1 MNEARRKEILE
12 AARRFAE
19 EVVRPR
25 AVELDQKPD
34 PESCFSW
41 EIVERGDAYGLRTL
55 TLDPAY
61 GGAGAD
67 TLTTAMVI
75 EELARAD
82 VGVAVV
88 FAQTLKI
95 IQALQR
101 AATPAQKA
109 RFLPRFREDPRFL
122 LAIGITEPETS
133 SNYII
138 PYDHPEAPFRTIA
151 TRARGGWILN
161 GRKHFISNGNRAQLY
176 MIFAQTRPG
185 ASLVEGSTCFLVEQG
200 TPGFRIG
207 RVHDKLGE
215 RFTNNAELI
224 FEDCFIPDENV
235 LGEVDGGFEVLARF
249 FPASNAYAAATIL
262 GVAEE
267 AYERALRW
275 TRTRVQGGRPLI
287 EHDLIAALLAE
298 MKMKLDAARAYVYQA
313 AWAADHPEAWEPTL
327 AALPKVF
334 ASQVAWEVVTAAFEL
349 HGGYGFMKDMGT
361 GMEKLLRDASTF
373 LHSDGANRSLLLK
386 AARFIQRG
394 EPALVWKSYLQA
406 AA

>member
-1 MNEARRKEILE
+1 MDARRREEIVE
-12 AARRFAE
+12 KARQFAE

-25 AVELDQKPD
+25 AEELDRRPD
-34 PESCFSW
+34 PVDCFSW
-41 EIVERGDAYGLRTL
+41 EIVERGDAFGLRTL

-82 VGVAVV
+82 LGVAVV

-95 IQALQR
+95 IQALQK
-101 AATPAQKA
+101 AATPAQKE

-138 PYDHPEAPFRTIA
+138 PYDHPEAPFRTTA
-151 TRARGGWILN
+151 TRVRGGWMLN
-161 GRKHFISNGNRAQLY
+161 GRKHFISNGNRARLY
-176 MIFAQTRPG
+176 LVFAQTRPG
-185 ASLVEGSTCFLVEQG
+185 VSLVEGSTCFLVEEG
-200 TPGFRIG
+200 TPGFTIG

-224 FEDCFIPDENV
+224 FRDCFIPDENV

-249 FPASNAYAAATIL
+249 FPASNAYAAASVL

-275 TRTRVQGGRPLI
+275 TRTRVQGGRSLI
-287 EHDLIAALLAE
+287 EHDLIAATLAE
-298 MKMKLDAARAYVYQA
+298 MKMWLDAARAYVYQA
-313 AWAADHPEAWEPTL
+313 AWAADHPEAWDPTL
-327 AALPKVF
+327 GALPKVL
-334 ASQVAWEVVTAAFEL
+334 ASRVAWKVVTTAFEL
-349 HGGYGFMKDMGT
+349 HGGYAFMRDMGT
-361 GMEKLLRDASTF
+361 GMEKLLRDTATF

-386 AARFIQRG
+386 AARFIRRPEG
-394 EPALVWKSYLQA
+394 VPAWRPYLEA
-406 AA
+406 VA